1 MLHGKRH
8 FRGFGYDL
16 EIFEKLGEVRIGDF
30 VVNHEAGIEG
40 EILAVFLNRYRVGMA
55 TDAAVF
61 FEEGDVEMSV
71 QEMRAGKTGD
81 ACSDDGNFALQNG
94 Y

>member
-1 MLHGKRH
+1 
-8 FRGFGYDL
+8 
-16 EIFEKLGEVRIGDF
+16 
-30 VVNHEAGIEG
+30 
-40 EILAVFLNRYRVGMA
+40 MA